1 MIRMGTLEI
10 DVDSTVDASIRLAA
24 EGKVAESLIE
34 ETIIRI
40 RGDLADTVYNEAMI
54 HELLHFA
61 WHQTNL
67 PHLLEDHEE
76 TVIRALAPWLA
87 QVVHVD

>member
-1 MIRMGTLEI
+1 MIRMGSLEI
-10 DVDSTVDASIRLAA
+10 DVDSTFDASIKLAA

-34 ETIIRI
+34 EAIIRI
-40 RGDLADTVYNEAMI
+40 RADLADTVYNEAVI
-54 HELLHFA
+54 HELMHFA

-67 PHLLEDHEE
+67 PHLLEEHEE

-87 QVVHVD
+87 QVVRVD